1 MLNMNETINYTKKDI
16 INNTKNDIIK
26 DTINNTINNT
36 KNDIIK
42 DTKNDII
49 NNTKN
54 DTINENET
62 YQNKIINYIV
72 DILRKT
78 KLSDKTL
85 GMFIRVNHF
94 FCPFV
99 IFFIVVFY
107 CPYQHSYLIILF
119 TFLQFFLYYYF
130 DGCFLSMVEYKL
142 DKIDNTPVDFL
153 LEIFNIEANNKNR
166 KKYISIF
173 GIVNLFLIIF
183 TFFVKYYFNIEENE
197 ENRKKYIPIFLIT
210 YNFIFIFI
218 FFIKYYFTSYFN

>member
-1 MLNMNETINYTKKDI
+1 MLNNNDITNDITNDVTKDVTKDI
-16 INNTKNDIIK
+16 TNDVTKDITNDVTK
-26 DTINNTINNT
+26 DIT
-36 KNDIIK
+36 ND
-42 DTKNDII
+42 
-49 NNTKN
+49 TKN
-54 DTINENET
+54 DTINKNKT

-72 DILRKT
+72 DVLRKT

-94 FCPFV
+94 FCPFI
-99 IFFIVVFY
+99 IFYIVVFY
-107 CPYQHSYLIILF
+107 CPYQYSYIVILF

-153 LEIFNIEANNKNR
+153 LEIFNIEVNNKNR

-183 TFFVKYYFNIEENE
+183 TFFIKYYFNIEENE
-197 ENRKKYIPIFLIT
+197 ENRKKYIYLFGIT
-210 YNFIFIFI
+210 YNFIIICI
-218 FFIKYYFTSYFN
+218 FFIKYYFDNTDYKL